1 MTTLFVNA
9 CAREESRTLSLCHAY
24 LEGNPAV
31 EEVRLFERNLV
42 PFDWKMVEERVALI
56 EKADWGDSMFD
67 LAKQFAAADEIV
79 IGAPY
84 WDLSFP
90 AVLKVYI
97 EHVTV
102 NGIVFHYTEEG
113 RPEGLCKAKRLVYI
127 TTSGGPCSFANY
139 GFEYLQGIAHMFGI
153 PETHFIS
160 AELLDVIGQDVD
172 AIMNDALTRVRD
184 LKETLP
190 SCKLRWQTIRSF
202 VISLDAAGLR
212 RIHRHG
218 LEAMLHVGVVVV
230 LVEELFERGVRRV
243 PRFAQVPAIDRLHGE
258 HHIHHHEY
266 EAHNGKRI
274 AQLPRNLVDH
284 PKQDRQQ
291 ELHPHHTE
299 YAPEAHEHEVRAAID
314 RKERSRIIPGHNS
327 ECTLHDP
334 ADRELERTTDQR

>member
-9 CAREESRTLSLCHAY
+9 CAREESRTLSLCRAY

-139 GFEYLQGIAHMFGI
+139 GFEYLQGRC
-153 PETHFIS
+153 
-160 AELLDVIGQDVD
+160 V
-172 AIMNDALTRVRD
+172 
-184 LKETLP
+184 
-190 SCKLRWQTIRSF
+190 
-202 VISLDAAGLR
+202 
-212 RIHRHG
+212 
-218 LEAMLHVGVVVV
+218 
-230 LVEELFERGVRRV
+230 
-243 PRFAQVPAIDRLHGE
+243 
-258 HHIHHHEY
+258 
-266 EAHNGKRI
+266 
-274 AQLPRNLVDH
+274 
-284 PKQDRQQ
+284 
-291 ELHPHHTE
+291 
-299 YAPEAHEHEVRAAID
+299 
-314 RKERSRIIPGHNS
+314 
-327 ECTLHDP
+327 
-334 ADRELERTTDQR
+334 

>member
-9 CAREESRTLSLCHAY
+9 CAREESRTLSLCRAY

-113 RPEGLCKAKRLVYI
+113 RPEGLCKAKRPCVYHHVRRSLLVR
-127 TTSGGPCSFANY
+127 
-139 GFEYLQGIAHMFGI
+139 
-153 PETHFIS
+153 
-160 AELLDVIGQDVD
+160 EL
-172 AIMNDALTRVRD
+172 RVRI
-184 LKETLP
+184 P
-190 SCKLRWQTIRSF
+190 S
-202 VISLDAAGLR
+202 G
-212 RIHRHG
+212 HR
-218 LEAMLHVGVVVV
+218 AHV
-230 LVEELFERGVRRV
+230 R
-243 PRFAQVPAIDRLHGE
+243 
-258 HHIHHHEY
+258 
-266 EAHNGKRI
+266 
-274 AQLPRNLVDH
+274 H
-284 PKQDRQQ
+284 P
-291 ELHPHHTE
+291 
-299 YAPEAHEHEVRAAID
+299 
-314 RKERSRIIPGHNS
+314 
-327 ECTLHDP
+327 
-334 ADRELERTTDQR
+334 

>member
-9 CAREESRTLSLCHAY
+9 CAREESRTLSLCRAY

-127 TTSGGPCSFANY
+127 TTSGGPRSRTTGSNTFRASRTCSA
-139 GFEYLQGIAHMFGI
+139 
-153 PETHFIS
+153 S
-160 AELLDVIGQDVD
+160 
-172 AIMNDALTRVRD
+172 
-184 LKETLP
+184 
-190 SCKLRWQTIRSF
+190 
-202 VISLDAAGLR
+202 LR
-212 RIHRHG
+212 RTSSPPNCS
-218 LEAMLHVGVVVV
+218 M
-230 LVEELFERGVRRV
+230 
-243 PRFAQVPAIDRLHGE
+243 
-258 HHIHHHEY
+258 
-266 EAHNGKRI
+266 
-274 AQLPRNLVDH
+274 
-284 PKQDRQQ
+284 
-291 ELHPHHTE
+291 
-299 YAPEAHEHEVRAAID
+299 
-314 RKERSRIIPGHNS
+314 
-327 ECTLHDP
+327 
-334 ADRELERTTDQR
+334 